1 MVPQT
6 SQSARPSKTISCH
19 CSRRSGAVRGV
30 SLYTVAGVNTHVD
43 KIKAKSVVA
52 HQIWSDMQLKH
63 KAVFFCC
70 RSMRPS
76 FVQGSRRRVFSRHP
90 SDALDVL

>member
-63 KAVFFCC
+63 KAVFFLL
-70 RSMRPS
+70 S
-76 FVQGSRRRVFSRHP
+76 FDEAKLCTRLSTTSF
-90 SDALDVL
+90 